1 MLDIRDGAAGFLPLW
16 MNLLW
21 LSEHPCDFA
30 ILEERLMRSFGEFMR
45 EMVPRLLEAWDEK
58 LAAERDRNEWEL
70 IQRKPRTVVST
81 LGEIT
86 YRRRY
91 YRNRKTGER
100 RFLLDEVAG
109 FEPRRR
115 LSGKL
120 RDQAVALALDVSY
133 RRAAE
138 ILQTWVPDIS
148 AMAIW
153 QEVQRLGGEKRVRA
167 ELEREKVFEQGDA
180 PGGRRKAETLFVEA
194 DGVYV
199 RGRRE
204 EDGQSH
210 FELKV
215 AVAYEGKQEQGRERR
230 ALMNRQVVAGTEEAE
245 RFWEEA
251 VSSFGRVWDWASV
264 KRCWL
269 GADGAEWAKKGVGM
283 LPGARYRLDP
293 FHLRQAMV
301 AALGRETQAYRKVW
315 DAVRTEE
322 WSRVE
327 KVLTKMEKQS
337 EGAKKQRISKLK
349 SYMEK
354 NWQGIVG
361 DDDVV
366 SLGAIE
372 GQVFHHVARR
382 MKRHGARWS
391 KPGADA
397 LVRLIATRA
406 NHEPLRAN
414 TPSRSEM
421 QAEVPVKTKPVNEAE
436 IARRVEEAAT
446 WLEKHMPALVGPHA
460 DRPWVKYVLRE
471 LARVS
476 ATVA

>member
-153 QEVQRLGGEKRVRA
+153 QEVQRLGGRSA
-167 ELEREKVFEQGDA
+167 SERSWSGRRCSNKETLREGDA
-180 PGGRRKAETLFVEA
+180 KPR
-194 DGVYV
+194 
-199 RGRRE
+199 
-204 EDGQSH
+204 H
-210 FELKV
+210 
-215 AVAYEGKQEQGRERR
+215 
-230 ALMNRQVVAGTEEAE
+230 
-245 RFWEEA
+245 
-251 VSSFGRVWDWASV
+251 SSW
-264 KRCWL
+264 KRMAC
-269 GADGAEWAKKGVGM
+269 M
-283 LPGARYRLDP
+283 
-293 FHLRQAMV
+293 
-301 AALGRETQAYRKVW
+301 
-315 DAVRTEE
+315 
-322 WSRVE
+322 
-327 KVLTKMEKQS
+327 S
-337 EGAKKQRISKLK
+337 EGAGR
-349 SYMEK
+349 
-354 NWQGIVG
+354 
-361 DDDVV
+361 
-366 SLGAIE
+366 
-372 GQVFHHVARR
+372 
-382 MKRHGARWS
+382 KRASHTS
-391 KPGADA
+391 
-397 LVRLIATRA
+397 
-406 NHEPLRAN
+406 N
-414 TPSRSEM
+414 
-421 QAEVPVKTKPVNEAE
+421 
-436 IARRVEEAAT
+436 
-446 WLEKHMPALVGPHA
+446 
-460 DRPWVKYVLRE
+460 
-471 LARVS
+471 
-476 ATVA
+476 

>member
-1 MLDIRDGAAGFLPLW
+1 MLNIRRSYASFLSLVMTAAR
-16 MNLLW
+16 
-21 LSEHPCDFA
+21 LSQHPGDFA
-30 ILEERLMRSFGEFMR
+30 VLEEEVSRALTSLGAE
-45 EMVPRLLEAWDEK
+45 VITSVLEAWDEK
-58 LAAERDRNEWEL
+58 LVAERDRNEWEL
-70 IQRKPRTVVST
+70 VQCKPRTIVST
-81 LGEIT
+81 VGEIT

-100 RFLLDEVAG
+100 RFLLDDAAG
-109 FEPRRR
+109 FDPRRR

-120 RDQAVALALDVSY
+120 RNQAVALALDVSY

-153 QEVQRLGGEKRVRA
+153 QEVQRLGGEKRARA
-167 ELEREKVFEQGDA
+167 ELEREKVFEQGEV
-180 PGGRRKAETLFVEA
+180 PSGTSKVETLFVEA

-199 RGRRE
+199 RGRRA

-230 ALMNRQVVAGTEEAE
+230 ALMNRQVVVGTEEAE
-245 RFWEEA
+245 RFWEGA
-251 VSSFGRVWDWASV
+251 VASFGRVWDWVSV
-264 KRCWL
+264 KRCWV
-269 GADGAEWAKKGVGM
+269 GADGAEWAKKGVEM

-293 FHLRQAMV
+293 FHLRRAI
-301 AALGRETQAYRKVW
+301 AGALGRETQAYRKVW
-315 DAVRTEE
+315 DAVGSGD
-322 WSRVE
+322 WSQVE
-327 KVLTKMEKQS
+327 KVLRKAESQS

-354 NWQGIVG
+354 NWEGIVSDG
-361 DDDVV
+361 DVV
-366 SLGAIE
+366 SLGTIE

-391 KPGADA
+391 KSGADA
-397 LVRLIATRA
+397 LVRLVADRS
-406 NHEPLRAN
+406 NQEPLRVRRLSRFEVQPNELAN
-414 TPSRSEM
+414 GK
-421 QAEVPVKTKPVNEAE
+421 QVNEAE
-436 IARRVEEAAT
+436 LTRHAKEAVR
-446 WLEKHMPALVGPHA
+446 WLERQMPALVAPHA

-471 LARVS
+471 LSRIS
-476 ATVA
+476 FTVA

>member
-1 MLDIRDGAAGFLPLW
+1 MLDILDGAAGFLPLW

-30 ILEERLMRSFGEFMR
+30 ILEERLMRSFAEFMR

-70 IQRKPRTVVST
+70 IQRKPRTVVLST

-153 QEVQRLGGEKRVRA
+153 QEVQRLGGEKRARA

-204 EDGQSH
+204 EEGQSH

-215 AVAYEGKQEQGRERR
+215 AGAYEGKQEQGRERR

-245 RFWEEA
+245 RFWEEV
-251 VSSFGRVWDWASV
+251 VSSFGA
-264 KRCWL
+264 C
-269 GADGAEWAKKGVGM
+269 
-283 LPGARYRLDP
+283 
-293 FHLRQAMV
+293 
-301 AALGRETQAYRKVW
+301 
-315 DAVRTEE
+315 
-322 WSRVE
+322 
-327 KVLTKMEKQS
+327 
-337 EGAKKQRISKLK
+337 
-349 SYMEK
+349 
-354 NWQGIVG
+354 GIG
-361 DDDVV
+361 
-366 SLGAIE
+366 
-372 GQVFHHVARR
+372 
-382 MKRHGARWS
+382 
-391 KPGADA
+391 
-397 LVRLIATRA
+397 
-406 NHEPLRAN
+406 
-414 TPSRSEM
+414 
-421 QAEVPVKTKPVNEAE
+421 PV
-436 IARRVEEAAT
+436 
-446 WLEKHMPALVGPHA
+446 
-460 DRPWVKYVLRE
+460 
-471 LARVS
+471 
-476 ATVA
+476 